1 MDTLQTQWSW
11 LLQITKC
18 IHVHLKENAAY
29 SQVGAF
35 PPALALVRLE
45 PGEHLCFCLPQ
56 FFKEANET
64 YSKLQKE
71 HESIRSKFTCNKN
84 TPLENLTD
92 LLRNLEVLKSG
103 DKVFLCSRCTAAHCC
118 VGGLR
123 KRVEMTQK
131 HRSKV
136 VIWAWHAVRRFGLSC
151 QR

>member
-35 PPALALVRLE
+35 FPPALAFVRLE
-45 PGEHLCFCLPQ
+45 PGEHFCFCLPQ

-64 YSKLQKE
+64 YTKLQKE

-92 LLRNLEVLKSG
+92 LLKNLEVLKSG
-103 DKVFLCSRCTAAHCC
+103 TKVFLCLRCIAACCC
-118 VGGLR
+118 VGQFR
-123 KRVEMTQK
+123 KLVEITQK
-131 HRSKV
+131 
-136 VIWAWHAVRRFGLSC
+136 